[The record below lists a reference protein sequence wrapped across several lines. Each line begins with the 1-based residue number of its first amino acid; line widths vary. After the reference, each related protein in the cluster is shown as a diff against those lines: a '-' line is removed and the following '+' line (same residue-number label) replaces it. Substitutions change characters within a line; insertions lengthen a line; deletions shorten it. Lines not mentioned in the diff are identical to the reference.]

1 MSKGKTGRRRAD
13 FARKGPYKEPNAT
26 ILIVCEGEN
35 TEPDYFRRFR
45 VASATVE
52 VVGTGYNTV
61 SLVKRAI
68 ELNRQER
75 YDQVWCVFDKDD
87 FGADVFDNAIQ
98 LAEAK
103 GLHAAWSNQA
113 FEYWLILHFEDHQ
126 GGGMPRSGYDQKL
139 NAHLAP
145 FGLKYDGRR
154 SKRVTRELFEVLGG
168 IDAARR
174 KSRQALAIERSV
186 RNLARHGVKPDSQKE
201 SATTVHRLV
210 ETLLRYMN
218 R

>member
-1 MSKGKTGRRRAD
+1 MPKGKTERSRAQ
-13 FARKGPYKEPNAT
+13 FARKGAFKEPNAT

-45 VASATVE
+45 VANATVE
-52 VVGTGYNTV
+52 VVGTGFNTV

-68 ELNRQER
+68 ELNRQDR

-126 GGGMPRSGYDQKL
+126 GGGMSRALYDQKL
-139 NAHLAP
+139 NAHLAT

-154 SKRVTRELFEVLGG
+154 SKRVTRELFEVLAGMDAGG
-168 IDAARR
+168 R
-174 KSRQALAIERSV
+174 KSRLAQAIERSE
-186 RNLARHGVKPDSQKE
+186 RNLARHGRVPNSQKE

-210 ETLLRYMN
+210 QTLMQFSKA
-218 R
+218 

>member
-1 MSKGKTGRRRAD
+1 MSKGKTGRNRVA
-13 FARKGPYKEPNAT
+13 FARKRPFKDPNAT

-45 VASATVE
+45 VANATIE
-52 VVGTGYNTV
+52 VVGTGFNTV
-61 SLVKRAI
+61 SLVRRAI
-68 ELNRQER
+68 ELNQRDR

-87 FGADVFDNAIQ
+87 FGAGVFDNAIQ

-126 GGGMPRSGYDQKL
+126 GGGMPRALYDQKL
-139 NAHLAP
+139 NAHLAA

-154 SKRVTRELFEVLGG
+154 SKRVTRELFEVLAGMDAGG
-168 IDAARR
+168 R
-174 KSRQALAIERSV
+174 KSRQELAIERSV
-186 RNLARHGVKPDSQKE
+186 RNLARHGERPPSQKE

-210 ETLLRYMN
+210 EVLLGFKHG
-218 R
+218 